1 MTAANA
7 KANSIGSELKS
18 QVKAPPGHV
27 FVGADVD
34 SEELW
39 IASLLGDAA
48 MGIHGGTPLGFMTLN
63 GNKSDGTDLHSVTA
77 RILGIDRDKAKIFNY
92 ARIYGAGE
100 KFAGILLLIIPR
112 KSTEAVFTRYDKV

>member
-7 KANSIGSELKS
+7 KSNSIGSELKS
-18 QVKAPPGHV
+18 QVKAPPGYV

-48 MGIHGGTPLGFMTLN
+48 LGIHGGTPLGFMTLQ
-63 GNKSDGTDLHSVTA
+63 GNKSDGTDLHSQTA
-77 RILGIDRDKAKIFNY
+77 KILGIDRDKAKIFNY

-100 KFAGILLLIIPR
+100 KFAGMHWILIGKRI
-112 KSTEAVFTRYDKV
+112 Y